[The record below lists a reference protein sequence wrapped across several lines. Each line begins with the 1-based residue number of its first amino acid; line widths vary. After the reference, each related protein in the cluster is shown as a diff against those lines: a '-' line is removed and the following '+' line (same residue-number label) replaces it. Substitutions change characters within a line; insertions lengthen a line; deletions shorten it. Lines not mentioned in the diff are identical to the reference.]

1 MFIEVSLRTPNNNY
15 EKEGEKQVESKLV
28 TSIISKNFLHPI
40 WESNNVVF
48 DIYEPELSFIVVKL
62 YSRKREHTLAKGI
75 IPVRAMSL
83 GYRVLE
89 LYDNECSKF
98 DESYLIVRTNKIFS

>member
-1 MFIEVSLRTPNNNY
+1 MYNNNY
-15 EKEGEKQVESKLV
+15 EREGEKIVDNKLV
-28 TSIISKNFLHPI
+28 TNIISKNFLHPI
-40 WESNNVVF
+40 WETNSVTF
-48 DIYEPELSFIVVKL
+48 DIYDHELSFIIVKL
-62 YSRKREHTLAKGI
+62 YSKKKEHTLAKGI

-98 DESYLIVRTNKIFS
+98 DESYLIVKTNKIFN